1 MKIRGIICYLAATAF
16 LLASCGKTVSNTTGM
31 SYNDKKNGGFQINL
45 NYMKLDQQMWSGE
58 L

>member
-31 SYNDKKNGGFQINL
+31 SYNDKKKWWFSNQL
-45 NYMKLDQQMWSGE
+45 KL
-58 L
+58 